1 MNPWTWLNSTVYACL
16 TMDWPKEKLHVHVLD
31 DGSRP
36 EFEEF
41 SNSVGAGYIKREKH
55 NHAKAGNI
63 NHALTKTSGEFIC
76 NL

>member
-1 MNPWTWLNSTVYACL
+1 MSIFFIPTYNEPLDVVKPTVYACL

-41 SNSVGAGYIKREKH
+41 SNSVGAGYIKREK
-55 NHAKAGNI
+55 NI
-63 NHALTKTSGEFIC
+63 TTQKRAISITL
-76 NL
+76 